1 MTPEPPD
8 SAIEEL
14 RRTVARLR
22 APGGCPWDRE
32 QTHASLRGSLLE
44 EAHETV
50 EAINTGNPALLREE
64 LGDLLLQVVMHAEI
78 ASESGGFDFDAV
90 AAEVNEKLIRRHPH
104 VFGGADAADS
114 DAVIRQW
121 EAIKREERHR
131 KGGPQERSAL
141 DGVSTALPALLY
153 AEKIGKRAARVG
165 FDWPEPRP
173 ILDKIRE
180 ETAEVEAVLAGE
192 PGEDGENRAQRLEE
206 ELGDLLF
213 AVTNLTRQT
222 GVEPEVALR
231 RATGKFAARFRA
243 MEALAGAAG
252 RSLGDYSLMEMEAL
266 WEQVKAG

>member
-1 MTPEPPD
+1 MTSP
-8 SAIEEL
+8 SAPSPLGAL
-14 RRTVARLR
+14 RQTVARLR
-22 APGGCPWDRE
+22 APGGCPWDQE

-50 EAINTGNPALLREE
+50 EAINSGNPALLREE
-64 LGDLLLQVVMHAEI
+64 LGDLLLQVVMHAQI
-78 ASESGGFDFDAV
+78 ASETDRFDFDAV

-104 VFGGADAADS
+104 VFGTADAADS
-114 DAVIRQW
+114 EAVLRQW
-121 EAIKREERHR
+121 EAIKKEERSR
-131 KGGPQERSAL
+131 KGGERETSAL

-165 FDWPEPRP
+165 FDWTEPRP

-192 PGEDGENRAQRLEE
+192 PGGSAETRADRLEE

-213 AVTNLTRQT
+213 AVANLTRHT

-231 RATGKFAARFRA
+231 RATEKFAARFRA

-252 RSLGDYSLMEMEAL
+252 HALNDYSLMEMEAL
-266 WEQVKAG
+266 WEKVKQG